1 MEPLPT
7 KKEGVCDACGGKI
20 GLRDDDKAEVITQRM
35 KEYNAKTEP
44 LLAQY
49 RAKKVCL
56 DFEVK
61 RGVKDYPK
69 LLEVMTP
76 YLK

>member
-1 MEPLPT
+1 MGRRTCFSCGASYNVCDIKKDGYEMEPLPT

-44 LLAQY
+44 LLA
-49 RAKKVCL
+49 
-56 DFEVK
+56 
-61 RGVKDYPK
+61 
-69 LLEVMTP
+69 
-76 YLK
+76 